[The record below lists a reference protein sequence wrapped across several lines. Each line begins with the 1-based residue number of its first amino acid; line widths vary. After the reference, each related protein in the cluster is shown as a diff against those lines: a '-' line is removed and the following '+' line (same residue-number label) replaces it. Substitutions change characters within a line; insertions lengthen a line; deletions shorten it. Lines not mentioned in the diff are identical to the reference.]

1 MSCRLLPALLAALLP
16 VAFAAEEPS
25 GKPPAGAT
33 VLFDGKD
40 VSAWQMEN
48 GKTPITWTVEDGAL
62 VIAPKTGSIVTKEKV
77 QDFQLHLEFNI
88 DPLPEGV
95 KGQGRGNSG
104 VYIQKRYEVQILD
117 SFGIEP
123 PAKNDCGA
131 LYTQKAP
138 DKNASKKTGEWQTY
152 DITFHGA
159 RFDASGT
166 KTGNARITVVHN
178 GIKIHDNA
186 ELPSKTGAGQPEGPD
201 PGPIKL
207 QDHDNKVR
215 FRNIW
220 IVPAKAK

>member
-1 MSCRLLPALLAALLP
+1 MMRRILPALAALLLP
-16 VAFAAEEPS
+16 AALAAEDS

-33 VLFDGKD
+33 LLFDGKD
-40 VSAWQMEN
+40 VSAWQMES

-62 VIAPKTGSIVTKEKV
+62 VVAPKTGSIVTKEKY
-77 QDFQLHLEFNI
+77 QDFQLHVEFNI

-117 SFGIEP
+117 SFGKEP
-123 PAKNDCGA
+123 PANNDCGA
-131 LYTQKAP
+131 LYTQRPP
-138 DKNASKKTGEWQTY
+138 DKNASRKTGEWQTY
-152 DITFHGA
+152 DITFRGA
-159 RFDASGT
+159 RFDASGK
-166 KTGNARITVVHN
+166 KTESARITVIHN
-178 GIKIHDNA
+178 GVKIHNDVEFPN
-186 ELPSKTGAGQPEGPD
+186 KTGAGQPEGPE

-215 FRNIW
+215 FRNVW